1 MQQKK
6 SLGFTII
13 ELLVVIAIIGILA
26 AIAIQSYSTY
36 KKQGFDASAKNDLR
50 NAAAAEEAYFVEN
63 AAYLSCATSA
73 ACTTRFGTLGGLS
86 PGVTLQI
93 SGTTS
98 GFTATTSHPSGS
110 GTVFTWDSSQGG
122 LQ

>member
-1 MQQKK
+1 MERPQAK
-6 SLGFTII
+6 GFTLI

-26 AIAIQSYSTY
+26 AIGVQSYSSY
-36 KKQGFDASAKNDLR
+36 KKRGFDASAKNDLR

-63 AAYLSCATSA
+63 AAYLSCANSA
-73 ACTTRFGTLGGLS
+73 ACTARFSTLGSLS

-93 SGTTS
+93 TGTTS
-98 GFTATTSHPSGS
+98 GFTATSSHPSGS
-110 GTVFTWDSSQGG
+110 GTTFTWDSSQGG